1 MKQNLN
7 KKILIRIS
15 FIVLFLLILC
25 TFLSKTIYNLSLPY
39 VEAASPEWAEL
50 PISSSSEGQVVIN
63 NTQEISYNSSLK
75 ILSVNVKE
83 NDYVK
88 KGDVLFEVDTKEFEI
103 SIKKMELNISQL
115 NDSLSEWLSEK
126 DRSKLNTELE
136 IAEQEL
142 ELYKEQVP
150 YDGCIYAAEGR
161 LLFLK
166 YLLFREML
174 QRKAMFLRCFLAR
187 KCRLYF
193 H

>member
-150 YDGCIYAAEGR
+150 YDGCIYAQKDGAIS
-161 LLFLK
+161 K
-166 YLLFREML
+166 ISVVREML

>member
-103 SIKKMELNISQL
+103 SIKKWN
-115 NDSLSEWLSEK
+115 
-126 DRSKLNTELE
+126 
-136 IAEQEL
+136 
-142 ELYKEQVP
+142 
-150 YDGCIYAAEGR
+150 
-161 LLFLK
+161 
-166 YLLFREML
+166 
-174 QRKAMFLRCFLAR
+174 
-187 KCRLYF
+187 
-193 H
+193 